1 LEEQQCL
8 AQRIGGASLL
18 ARKYDECHREQMGAG
33 RQQSAAGSG
42 ADVHRWPSIIASSS
56 IFCARFSA
64 LSLTFVRM
72 FRCIDTLL
80 FLSISIFASTK
91 WHGTKSTRSTLPCT
105 FTFSLLRHS
114 ILADHAATRSR
125 SGPSSRLRS
134 CHEHEHS
141 TTRLRSCHEHEH
153 STTRLRSCH
162 EHEHSTTRFSP
173 DHIKHQTRHQSKHWA
188 LHVTLRSGRV
198 PISRLPLPATFLLS
212 IIRRHAKRH
221 LQHCSIDLLD
231 RLIPPQGVNDRCID

>member
-1 LEEQQCL
+1 
-8 AQRIGGASLL
+8 
-18 ARKYDECHREQMGAG
+18 MGAG
-33 RQQSAAGSG
+33 RQQSAARSG
-42 ADVHRWPSIIASSS
+42 ADVHRWPSIIASSC

-114 ILADHAATRSR
+114 TLADHATTRSR

-173 DHIKHQTRHQSKHWA
+173 DHIKHQTRLQSQA
-188 LHVTLRSGRV
+188 LGTPRHTPEECQSPVFPSQPFSPSESSAGMQKG
-198 PISRLPLPATFLLS
+198 ISSTAASTYW
-212 IIRRHAKRH
+212 I
-221 LQHCSIDLLD
+221 
-231 RLIPPQGVNDRCID
+231 G